1 MSDTSEPNTSYH
13 HGDLPTAL
21 LRAVDEIVT
30 EDGVGAVSI
39 RAVARRAGVSHAA
52 PAHHFGDRGGLLAA
66 YAADGFVKLRDVM
79 LEAHAALPEGASAAD
94 ALRAMGEGYVAFGI
108 THRGVYNTMFRPE
121 LVDCTVPR
129 LVHAGGCAYGVLLST
144 TRTCLDDR
152 ASDED
157 VLAVAMMAWSS
168 IHGFL
173 SLQLDLPTIEVEHLP
188 EVDPLLEPVL
198 DLVMAGMA
206 AHPRWVGHEIPATA
220 VPADFGDPLVALEP
234 VDAIVG

>member
-1 MSDTSEPNTSYH
+1 MSDASYH

-66 YAADGFVKLRDVM
+66 YAADGFIKLREVM
-79 LEAHAALPEGASAAD
+79 REAHAAVPAGASAAD
-94 ALRAMGEGYVAFGI
+94 ALRAMGEGYVAFGA
-108 THRGVYNTMFRPE
+108 THRGLYNTMFRPE

-129 LVHAGGCAYGVLLST
+129 LVQASGRAYGALMAT
-144 TRTCLDDR
+144 TRTCLDEQ

-173 SLQLDLPTIEVEHLP
+173 SLQLDLPTVEVEHLP
-188 EVDPLLEPVL
+188 EVDPLFEPVL

-206 AHPRWVGHEIPATA
+206 AHPRWVGHDVPATA
-220 VPADFGDPLVALEP
+220 VPADFSDPLVPLEP
-234 VDAIVG
+234 VDAIVAG